1 MPHLPVFRPS
11 GAVGVWSYQLGA
23 GVLLALLVG
32 CRGSQSEPQHNSAG
46 TSSAGTTGSPSVSD
60 VAGGSSGVGQGV
72 VQLAAEPEQ
81 FRFVVPLAYLPHEL
95 RGEGSER
102 VLAPRDAQVSA
113 GAREIRVEAAQDFAL
128 QIQFQPALT
137 ALPTSAPGAQ
147 RVAAEN
153 DVAVFKS
160 ADGYWF
166 VALRE
171 LVPEW
176 DESERRRVACG
187 SAGALDP
194 AGSGPPRRF
203 THAAVERMVAA
214 CRSLELPSLE

>member
-1 MPHLPVFRPS
+1 MIAGSYRW
-11 GAVGVWSYQLGA
+11 GAA
-23 GVLLALLVG
+23 VLLAFLVS
-32 CRGSQSEPQHNSAG
+32 CRASQSEPHRNSEAQ
-46 TSSAGTTGSPSVSD
+46 SPAQPQSP
-60 VAGGSSGVGQGV
+60 ARP
-72 VQLAAEPEQ
+72 QLTAEPES

-102 VLAPRDAQVSA
+102 VLAPRDAKVLA
-113 GAREIRVEAAQDFAL
+113 GGAHGIRVEAGDDFAL
-128 QIQFQPALT
+128 QIQFQPS
-137 ALPTSAPGAQ
+137 LPSLPASVPGAQ

-194 AGSGPPRRF
+194 VSPGGPRRF

>member
-1 MPHLPVFRPS
+1 MPDPISRPAEAS
-11 GAVGVWSYQLGA
+11 ANWLYQLGA
-23 GVLLALLVG
+23 GVLLALLVS
-32 CRGSQSEPQHNSAG
+32 CKGSQPEPKP
-46 TSSAGTTGSPSVSD
+46 SPDRKSVSD
-60 VAGGSSGVGQGV
+60 VAGAGGAGQGAA
-72 VQLAAEPEQ
+72 QLAAEPEP

-102 VLAPRDAQVSA
+102 VLAPRDAQVLAA
-113 GAREIRVEAAQDFAL
+113 GAHGIRVEAGNDFAL
-128 QIQFQPALT
+128 QIQFQPSLT
-137 ALPTSAPGAQ
+137 SLPASVAGAQ
-147 RVAAEN
+147 RVAAES

-194 AGSGPPRRF
+194 AGSGERRRF

>member
-1 MPHLPVFRPS
+1 MRPRS
-11 GAVGVWSYQLGA
+11 LTGDWWYQWGA
-23 GVLLALLVG
+23 GVLLALLAS
-32 CRGSQSEPQHNSAG
+32 CKGSRPEPKPSSEDK
-46 TSSAGTTGSPSVSD
+46 SVSS
-60 VAGGSSGVGQGV
+60 VAGGGSAST
-72 VQLAAEPEQ
+72 QLAAEPEQ

-113 GAREIRVEAAQDFAL
+113 SAGGIRVDAGSDFAL

-137 ALPTSAPGAQ
+137 SLPASAAGAQ

-160 ADGYWF
+160 GDGYWF

-194 AGSGPPRRF
+194 PGSGTPRSF

>member
-1 MPHLPVFRPS
+1 
-11 GAVGVWSYQLGA
+11 
-23 GVLLALLVG
+23 
-32 CRGSQSEPQHNSAG
+32 
-46 TSSAGTTGSPSVSD
+46 
-60 VAGGSSGVGQGV
+60 
-72 VQLAAEPEQ
+72 
-81 FRFVVPLAYLPHEL
+81 
-95 RGEGSER
+95 

-113 GAREIRVEAAQDFAL
+113 GAQGIQVEAGEDFAL
-128 QIQFQPALT
+128 QLQFQPSLT
-137 ALPTSAPGAQ
+137 SLPTSASGAQ

-176 DESERRRVACG
+176 DETERRRVACG
-187 SAGALDP
+187 SAGAL
-194 AGSGPPRRF
+194 SGKPRRF
-203 THAAVERMVAA
+203 SHAAVERMVAA

>member
-1 MPHLPVFRPS
+1 L
-11 GAVGVWSYQLGA
+11 YQWGA
-23 GVLLALLVG
+23 GGLLALLVS
-32 CRGSQSEPQHNSAG
+32 CKASRSEPKP
-46 TSSAGTTGSPSVSD
+46 SSEDKSVSG
-60 VAGGSSGVGQGV
+60 VAGGGSAGA
-72 VQLAAEPEQ
+72 QLAAEPEL

-102 VLAPRDAQVSA
+102 VLAPRDARVSA
-113 GAREIRVEAAQDFAL
+113 GPSGIRVDAGDDFAL
-128 QIQFQPALT
+128 QIQFQPALL
-137 ALPTSAPGAQ
+137 ALPVSASGAQ

-160 ADGYWF
+160 GAGYWF
-166 VALRE
+166 IALRE
-171 LVPEW
+171 LIPEW

-194 AGSGPPRRF
+194 AGSGEPRRF

>member
-1 MPHLPVFRPS
+1 V
-11 GAVGVWSYQLGA
+11 AQLGA
-23 GVLLALLVG
+23 
-32 CRGSQSEPQHNSAG
+32 
-46 TSSAGTTGSPSVSD
+46 
-60 VAGGSSGVGQGV
+60 
-72 VQLAAEPEQ
+72 EPEP

-113 GAREIRVEAAQDFAL
+113 VAGEIRVEAGSDFAL
-128 QIQFQPALT
+128 QIQFQPTLT
-137 ALPTSAPGAQ
+137 SLPASAAGAQ

-153 DVAVFKS
+153 DLTVFKS

-166 VALRE
+166 VVLRE

-194 AGSGPPRRF
+194 AGSPGPRRF

>member
-1 MPHLPVFRPS
+1 MKARAVEQPVS
-11 GAVGVWSYQLGA
+11 LAGVWLYQLGA

-32 CRGSQSEPQHNSAG
+32 CRASQTEPTRNSEG
-46 TSSAGTTGSPSVSD
+46 KSVSG
-60 VAGGSSGVGQGV
+60 VAGSDSGSRSGNGSAVG
-72 VQLAAEPEQ
+72 QLAAEPES
-81 FRFVVPLAYLPHEL
+81 FRFVVPLTYLPHEL

-113 GAREIRVEAAQDFAL
+113 AAQGIRVEAGNDFAL
-128 QIQFQPALT
+128 QIQFQPSLAS
-137 ALPTSAPGAQ
+137 LPSSAPGAQ

-160 ADGYWF
+160 AEGYWF

-176 DESERRRVACG
+176 DESERRRVACA
-187 SAGALDP
+187 SAGAL
-194 AGSGPPRRF
+194 SGEPRRF
-203 THAAVERMVAA
+203 SHAAVERMVAA

>member
-1 MPHLPVFRPS
+1 MPQPAVSRAS
-11 GAVGVWSYQLGA
+11 GAAPAWSYRLAA
-23 GVLLALLVG
+23 GLLWALLVS
-32 CRGSQSEPQHNSAG
+32 CRGSQAEPNRNSAG
-46 TSSAGTTGSPSVSD
+46 KSSAGAAHTPNVSD
-60 VAGGSSGVGQGV
+60 VASGSAGVGQGV
-72 VQLAAEPEQ
+72 AQLAAEPEQ

-113 GAREIRVEAAQDFAL
+113 GAREIRVEAGNDFAL

-137 ALPTSAPGAQ
+137 SLPASAAGAQ
-147 RVAAEN
+147 RVAAES
-153 DVAVFKS
+153 DLAVFKS
-160 ADGYWF
+160 EDGYWF

-187 SAGALDP
+187 SAGALGP
-194 AGSGPPRRF
+194 EGSGAPRRF